1 MQRKEFLQLLEEIL
15 ELDEDTLTGSENL
28 PDLPNWSSLTLIG
41 LIAMVDE
48 EFGITL
54 SPNSILESGNVDGFI
69 ALLGD
74 QIDD

>member
-1 MQRKEFLQLLEEIL
+1 MQRKEFLQLLEELL
-15 ELDEDTLTGSENL
+15 ELDDNTLTGGEKL
-28 PDLPNWSSLTLIG
+28 LDLPNWSSLTLIG

-48 EFGITL
+48 EFSIIL
-54 SPNSILESGNVDGFI
+54 SPNAILESGTVDGFI